1 MLSDNAC
8 KRLWWKKSVRDSRGL
23 GLEEWKVGKKEF
35 RILEM
40 VFTEVGEAEL
50 PLLGIWKN
58 YKGE

>member
-1 MLSDNAC
+1 MLSDNA
-8 KRLWWKKSVRDSRGL
+8 RERWWWEKSVRDRHGL
-23 GLEEWKVGKKEF
+23 GLEERKVGKKEF
-35 RILEM
+35 KILEM

>member
-1 MLSDNAC
+1 MLSDNA
-8 KRLWWKKSVRDSRGL
+8 RERWWWEKSVRDRQGL
-23 GLEEWKVGKKEF
+23 GLEERKVGKKEF
-35 RILEM
+35 KILEM